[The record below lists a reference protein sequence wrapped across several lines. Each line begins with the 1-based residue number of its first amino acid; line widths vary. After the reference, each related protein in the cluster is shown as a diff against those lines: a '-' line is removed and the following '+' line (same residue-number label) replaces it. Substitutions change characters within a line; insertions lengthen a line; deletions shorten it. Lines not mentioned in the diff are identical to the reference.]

1 MLNVTVAVSTRLM
14 FVTPLGTGIATWNVV
29 FEGVTSRKLIGDAS
43 VSSVYFET
51 VSPSPAI
58 SIVAGSIVMRLS
70 AKLSGI
76 LRMSA
81 TSSTVWRLVTGIGN
95 VDRAVAQRE
104 KVLRRVD
111 RVAVRVEQRDLARED
126 FDCVSSSEN
135 V

>member
-1 MLNVTVAVSTRLM
+1 M
-14 FVTPLGTGIATWNVV
+14 

-81 TSSTVWRLVTGIGN
+81 TSSTVWRLVTGI
-95 VDRAVAQRE
+95 E
-104 KVLRRVD
+104 MSTVLSLS
-111 RVAVRVEQRDLARED
+111 VRKFSAGSIVSPFASNSVTLHERD